1 LEAAGYKVQV
11 FEFIGGEHTSKNVM
25 ITAVKSKGSDPDAN
39 KIREQIQ
46 SLAKLHGIR
55 ELKLAEWMDVDLG
68 TPKMKPK
75 RLANQMPPLN

>member
-25 ITAVKSKGSDPDAN
+25 ITAVKSKGSDPDAS

-75 RLANQMPPLN
+75 RLANQMPPLS